1 MFSWDGGRLRVCVW
15 NRLDNQDQEIPS
27 CWVSGTVGPWDRG
40 TAGTLGQP
48 GSSSVSLI
56 ALDRLVSKQL
66 RSRLLLFD
74 GLGFIS
80 VC

>member
-1 MFSWDGGRLRVCVW
+1 MFVAWTPPCLC
-15 NRLDNQDQEIPS
+15 LEL
-27 CWVSGTVGPWDRG
+27 SGPPGPGNAELLGEQDRG
-40 TAGTLGQP
+40 IAGTLGQP
-48 GSSSVSLI
+48 GSSDSSSVSLI

-66 RSRLLLFD
+66 RSRLLLFA